1 MKNDY
6 LSIGKAYEQ
15 NKQWNQAIDA
25 YLNARATKIE
35 SINDLEDI
43 WERAIEIARNFVPN
57 RHVEVAVE
65 ISKRLVEINRVEL
78 AADILFEI
86 GRKDDAITILITSK
100 KYEKAKMLS
109 QGNHI
114 LMDRINEAYQGHLVS
129 KEDTKELVEL
139 GHSEVAVEVL
149 AKRGDWEKVWEVS
162 AKENLSALAVGR
174 YVMMRV
180 EEVSNLMMMII
191 MMLIMIMLIMMMI
204 IMMLVMISVI
214 L

>member
-6 LSIGKAYEQ
+6 LSIGKSYEH

-109 QGNHI
+109 QGNNI
-114 LMDRINEAYQGHLVS
+114 LMNRINEAYQDHLVL

-162 AKENLSALAVGR
+162 TKENLSAIAVGR

-180 EEVSNLMMMII
+180 EEVSVIVMMMMLMMM
-191 MMLIMIMLIMMMI
+191 MIT
-204 IMMLVMISVI
+204 VMGW
-214 L
+214 

>member
-1 MKNDY
+1 M
-6 LSIGKAYEQ
+6 
-15 NKQWNQAIDA
+15 
-25 YLNARATKIE
+25 NAKATKIE

-57 RHVEVAVE
+57 RHVEVALEV
-65 ISKRLVEINRVEL
+65 SKRLVEINRVEL

-86 GRKDDAITILITSK
+86 GRKDDAITILINAK

-109 QGNHI
+109 QGNNM
-114 LMDRINEAYQGHLVS
+114 LMDRINDDYQSHLVS

-149 AKRGDWEKVWEVS
+149 AKRGDWEKVWEVA
-162 AKENLSALAVGR
+162 AKENLSAIAVGR

-180 EEVSNLMMMII
+180 EEVSRIVMTVLLMMM
-191 MMLIMIMLIMMMI
+191 MI
-204 IMMLVMISVI
+204 
-214 L
+214 

>member
-1 MKNDY
+1 
-6 LSIGKAYEQ
+6 
-15 NKQWNQAIDA
+15 
-25 YLNARATKIE
+25 
-35 SINDLEDI
+35 
-43 WERAIEIARNFVPN
+43 
-57 RHVEVAVE
+57 
-65 ISKRLVEINRVEL
+65 
-78 AADILFEI
+78 
-86 GRKDDAITILITSK
+86 
-100 KYEKAKMLS
+100 MLS

-180 EEVSNLMMMII
+180 EEVSHLMTMMI
-191 MMLIMIMLIMMMI
+191 MMLIMMMLIMMI